1 MIGWEEMKKSSVLL
15 LQRENRQAHI
25 AMFYGA
31 DNIAAN
37 PAQRQTAHRDAPDW
51 KKCSKYNYY
60 KSIVGGIGKEP
71 FQKARPGYIAMFN
84 VAE

>member
-1 MIGWEEMKKSSVLL
+1 MKKSSVLL
-15 LQRENRQAHI
+15 LQRENRQANI

-37 PAQRQTAHRDAPDW
+37 QAQRQTAHRDAPDL

-60 KSIVGGIGKEP
+60 KSIVEVGKGI
-71 FQKARPGYIAMFN
+71 FSKARPGYIVMFN
-84 VAE
+84 VVE